1 MNQPL
6 GRTDPDIMKTFFL
19 RLTLAVALAAS
30 ICPVPGRAVAKT
42 PEETIRAFY
51 HWYMGI
57 VIAGESPMQT
67 KRSEIKQFV
76 TTRFLNEIDRRT
88 KESNGLGADPFLQSQ
103 DTDNAW
109 KSNIAVSNLKTTGS
123 HATAA
128 VKLKGKG
135 LSRKLTVSLVREQGT
150 WKLDQVTPVD

>member
-1 MNQPL
+1 MTSL
-6 GRTDPDIMKTFFL
+6 FL
-19 RLTLAVALAAS
+19 RLTLVMAFAAS
-30 ICPVPGRAVAKT
+30 ISQVTGANAAKT

-57 VIAGESPMQT
+57 VIAGGSPMQT
-67 KRSEIKQFV
+67 KRSELKQFV
-76 TTRFLNEIDRRT
+76 TERFLKEIDQQK
-88 KESNGLGADPFLQSQ
+88 KESEGLGADPFLQSQ
-103 DTDNAW
+103 DMDNDW

-128 VKLKGKG
+128 VKLKGKD

-150 WKLDQVTPVD
+150 WKLDSVIPVD